1 MRIGKQRQ
9 RGSVFMGMLVTVAVV
24 AVMLMEVGTL
34 WSSVLQRERELELL
48 ARGNEIRRAIGLY
61 YKAGNTFPKSLEDLV
76 LDRRQPTV
84 KRYLRRVYRDP
95 LTGSTEWG
103 VVAGPG
109 ETIMGVF
116 SQAKGTPFKH
126 GNFSAN
132 NHSFTGQ
139 GSYQGWVFLYG
150 PGQSNP
156 STRVTPMG
164 VQLTPTHLTH

>member
-1 MRIGKQRQ
+1 MPTGKQHQ
-9 RGSVFMGMLVTVAVV
+9 QGSVFMGMLVTVAVV

-61 YKAGNTFPKSLEDLV
+61 YAAGNTFPKSLEDLV
-76 LDRRQPTV
+76 LDRRQPTI
-84 KRYLRRVYRDP
+84 KRYLRRVYTDP
-95 LTGSTEWG
+95 LTGTTDWG

-116 SQAKGTPFKH
+116 SQAEGIPFKQ
-126 GNFSAN
+126 GNFSVIN
-132 NHSFTGQ
+132 QRFTGQ

-150 PGQSNP
+150 SVQSNP
-156 STRVTPMG
+156 ATRTAPMG
-164 VQLTPTHLTH
+164 AQLTQ

>member
-1 MRIGKQRQ
+1 MQTGKHSQD
-9 RGSVFMGMLVTVAVV
+9 GSVFMGMLVTVAVV

-61 YKAGNTFPKSLEDLV
+61 YREGNSFPKTLEDLV

-84 KRYLRRVYRDP
+84 KRYLRRVYDDP
-95 LTGSTEWG
+95 LTGSSEWG
-103 VVAGPG
+103 VVEGPG

-116 SQAKGTPFKH
+116 SKAKGTPFKQ
-126 GNFSAN
+126 GNFSVIN
-132 NHSFTGQ
+132 QRFTGQ

-150 PGQSNP
+150 SGQSNP
-156 STRVTPMG
+156 ATRVAPMG
-164 VQLTPTHLTH
+164 DQLSH

>member
-1 MRIGKQRQ
+1 MQT
-9 RGSVFMGMLVTVAVV
+9 GSQQGAVFMAMLVTVAVV

-61 YKAGNTFPKSLEDLV
+61 YAAGNLYPKSLKDLV

-84 KRYLRRVYRDP
+84 KRYLRKAYNDP
-95 LTGSTEWG
+95 LTGTAEWG

-116 SQAKGTPFKH
+116 SKANGTPFKQ
-126 GNFSAN
+126 GNFAVIN
-132 NHSFTGQ
+132 QSFTGQ

-150 PGQSNP
+150 SVQNGSFP
-156 STRVTPMG
+156 PMQPHG
-164 VQLTPTHLTH
+164 DQLTNDAN

>member
-1 MRIGKQRQ
+1 MPTGKQHQ
-9 RGSVFMGMLVTVAVV
+9 QGSVFMGMLVTVAVV

-61 YKAGNTFPKSLEDLV
+61 YREGNSFPKSLEDLV

-84 KRYLRRVYRDP
+84 KRYLRRVYDDP
-95 LTGSTEWG
+95 LTGSAEWG
-103 VVAGPG
+103 VVEGPG

-116 SQAKGTPFKH
+116 STAKGTPFKQ
-126 GNFSAN
+126 GNFAVIN
-132 NHSFTGQ
+132 QSFTGQ

-150 PGQSNP
+150 SVQSNP
-156 STRVTPMG
+156 ATRTAPISERTV
-164 VQLTPTHLTH
+164 

>member
-1 MRIGKQRQ
+1 MPTGKQHQ
-9 RGSVFMGMLVTVAVV
+9 QGSVFMGMLVTVAVV

-61 YKAGNTFPKSLEDLV
+61 YAAGNTFPKSLEDLV
-76 LDRRQPTV
+76 LDRRQPTI
-84 KRYLRRVYRDP
+84 KRYLRRVYTDP
-95 LTGSTEWG
+95 LTGTTDWG

-116 SQAKGTPFKH
+116 SQAEGIPFKQ
-126 GNFSAN
+126 GNFSVIN
-132 NHSFTGQ
+132 QSFTGQ

-150 PGQSNP
+150 SVQSNP
-156 STRVTPMG
+156 ATRTAPMG
-164 VQLTPTHLTH
+164 DQLTQ

>member
-1 MRIGKQRQ
+1 
-9 RGSVFMGMLVTVAVV
+9 MLVTVAVV

-61 YKAGNTFPKSLEDLV
+61 YREGNSFPKTLEDLV

-84 KRYLRRVYRDP
+84 KRYLRRVYDDP
-95 LTGSTEWG
+95 LTGSSEWG
-103 VVAGPG
+103 VVEGPG

-116 SQAKGTPFKH
+116 SKAKGTPFKQ
-126 GNFSAN
+126 GNFSVIN
-132 NHSFTGQ
+132 QRFTGQ

-150 PGQSNP
+150 SVQSNP
-156 STRVTPMG
+156 ATRTTPVG
-164 VQLTPTHLTH
+164 DQLTHDTN

>member
-1 MRIGKQRQ
+1 MPTGRHHQH
-9 RGSVFMGMLVTVAVV
+9 GSVFMGMLVTVAVV
-24 AVMLMEVGTL
+24 AVMLMQAGTL

-61 YKAGNTFPKSLEDLV
+61 YAHGSTFPRSLEDLV
-76 LDRRQPTV
+76 LDRRQPTI
-84 KRYLRRVYRDP
+84 KRYLRRVYTDP
-95 LTGSTEWG
+95 LTGNADWG
-103 VVAGPG
+103 VVPGPG

-116 SQAKGTPFKH
+116 STAAGTPFKQ
-126 GNFSAN
+126 GNFAVI

-156 STRVTPMG
+156 ATRVAPMG
-164 VQLTPTHLTH
+164 DQLTH

>member
-9 RGSVFMGMLVTVAVV
+9 HGSVFMGMLVTVAVV

-34 WSSVLQRERELELL
+34 TASVLQRERELELL

-61 YKAGNTFPKSLEDLV
+61 YSAGHTFPKSLNDLV

-84 KRYLRRVYRDP
+84 KSYLRRVYADP
-95 LTGSTEWG
+95 LSGSTEWG

-116 SQAKGTPFKH
+116 SKAKGTPFKQ
-126 GNFSAN
+126 GNFSVKDQ
-132 NHSFTGQ
+132 SFTGQ

-156 STRVTPMG
+156 ATRTAPMG
-164 VQLTPTHLTH
+164 DQTTQ

>member
-1 MRIGKQRQ
+1 MPTGKQHQ
-9 RGSVFMGMLVTVAVV
+9 QGSVFMGMLVTVAVV

-61 YKAGNTFPKSLEDLV
+61 YAAGNTFPKSLEDLV
-76 LDRRQPTV
+76 LDRRQPTT
-84 KRYLRRVYRDP
+84 KRYLRRVYADP
-95 LTGSTEWG
+95 LTGTTDWG

-116 SQAKGTPFKH
+116 SQAEGIPFKQ
-126 GNFSAN
+126 GNFSVIN
-132 NHSFTGQ
+132 QRFTGQ

-150 PGQSNP
+150 SVQSNP
-156 STRVTPMG
+156 ATRTAPMG
-164 VQLTPTHLTH
+164 DQLTQ